1 MVLSARDE
9 ASYMLDTFKD
19 WKICYNTVVAH
30 VNAIQSRQQ
39 TLLTLATLTLT
50 ITGFSGPSMAASNV
64 VSKYSMIFGI
74 SIVLFSMVMILVN
87 ILKFNWFTQIKEK
100 DFEATLA
107 KLIKYRNARNDEF
120 KKELVL
126 LTIGLSCYVIAVIA
140 YLFLA

>member
-1 MVLSARDE
+1 MQVPGVRIPPSPPSYSLKIIEGFMVLSAKDE

-50 ITGFSGPSMAASNV
+50 ITGFSGPSMAASNI

-74 SIVLFSMVMILVN
+74 SYFIGTSIQK
-87 ILKFNWFTQIKEK
+87 IKRWLKQKRRK
-100 DFEATLA
+100 
-107 KLIKYRNARNDEF
+107 
-120 KKELVL
+120 
-126 LTIGLSCYVIAVIA
+126 
-140 YLFLA
+140 